1 VTGSMQD
8 RSHVHARRRL
18 SPLTAPAAFLAACG
32 LLLNLVPPRAAEA
45 QTGPRPNILVILTDD
60 QRAEGTLGV
69 MPKTRKLF
77 VAGGTTFKN
86 AVATTPLCC
95 PSRASILSGRYAH
108 NHGVT
113 DNFSAGLLDQ
123 RKTMQKELQASG
135 YLTAATGKFLNGW
148 RKDPSYFDRWAIYSP
163 PLRYF
168 GATFRIDG
176 VVREVP
182 GYSTTF
188 IERMSLEFLD
198 HFEHSDS
205 DPWFLQVSPFAPHWP
220 ALPESRYSETSVPD
234 WVGSPATGEADVSD
248 KPPYIRR
255 ADNSREAVERFRAGQ
270 LRTLMSVD
278 DLVANLFAELDRLG
292 EREDTLAFFLSDNG
306 VLWYEHGARGKSM
319 PYDPSVRL
327 PLLARWPGH
336 LGAGIRDRRIA
347 GNIDIAATIYD
358 ALGIQ
363 PGYRVDGR
371 SLLTSDRRFIF
382 LEHTPGRRGGIP
394 AWNAIWTPATTYV
407 RYVNGRREYYGP
419 DDPWQLT
426 NVYNDGV
433 TGNAPDDAGELDA
446 FIEAGSGCAGSSC
459 E

>member
-1 VTGSMQD
+1 MTS
-8 RSHVHARRRL
+8 RL
-18 SPLTAPAAFLAACG
+18 RAGPLLGLASLAFVLAPAFSDAQVRLEDHA
-32 LLLNLVPPRAAEA
+32 PPE
-45 QTGPRPNILVILTDD
+45 RPNILLILTDD
-60 QRAEGTLGV
+60 QRARGTLAV
-69 MPKTRKLF
+69 MPKTRRIF
-77 VAGGTTFKN
+77 QRAGTKYLN
-86 AVATTPLCC
+86 AVATTPVCC

-113 DNFSAGLLDQ
+113 HNHAAGQFD
-123 RKTMQKELQASG
+123 RPHTVQKVLGDHG
-135 YLTAATGKFLNGW
+135 YGTAIAGKFLNYWTGPPP
-148 RKDPSYFDRWAIYSP
+148 DFDRWATFQQP
-163 PLRYF
+163 PRYLDAVF
-168 GATFRIDG
+168 DIDG
-176 VVREVP
+176 AIQQVP

-205 DPWFLQVSPFAPHWP
+205 DPWFLQVSPFAPHGP

-382 LEHTPGRRGGIP
+382 LEHTPGREGGIP
-394 AWNAIWTPATTYV
+394 AWNAIWTPEKTYV
-407 RYVNGRREYYGP
+407 RYVDGRREYYGP
-419 DDPWQLT
+419 NDPWQLT
-426 NVYNDGV
+426 NLYNDGV
-433 TGNAPDDAGELDA
+433 PGNAPDEAGELDA
-446 FIEAGSGCAGSSC
+446 FIEAGAGCAGRSC